1 MAASAAHH
9 GRVDAADLLELT
21 RLLQRPGAIAP
32 ADGLTVRVQSVRI
45 AGARRGGELEIR
57 YSVAPLPDG
66 IARQPP
72 PGNRDL
78 VTYAAE
84 VGEELQAWAIEHV
97 RRHRPLPPA
106 DRDQIRRDLPSR
118 EELWALLRSEFQDVS
133 DVDGG
138 FVATNRDGRQLSVM
152 LTPQTWQEYVVHCE
166 IGCRN
171 DYGVDADSAGS
182 GPMVA
187 MGYLE
192 EVMATLDAEEFHV
205 VLDGHALHGS
215 TRTELPPVP
224 GTAWQREQAEVRRR
238 GGGRWVAQ

>member
-1 MAASAAHH
+1 M
-9 GRVDAADLLELT
+9 DPADLLELT

-32 ADGLTVRVQSVRI
+32 ADGLPVRVQSVRGS
-45 AGARRGGELEIR
+45 GARRGHELEIH

-66 IARQPP
+66 IAHQPP
-72 PGNRDL
+72 PRDRDL
-78 VTYAAE
+78 VAYAAE

-97 RRHRPLPPA
+97 RRYRPLPPP
-106 DRDQIRRDLPSR
+106 DLDQILRDLPSR
-118 EELWALLRSEFQDVS
+118 EELWALLRSEFHDVS

-138 FVATNRDGRQLSVM
+138 FVGTNLDGRQLQVM
-152 LTPQTWQEYVVHCE
+152 LTPQTWQEFVVRCE

-192 EVMATLDAEEFHV
+192 EEMATLDADESYV
-205 VLDGHALHGS
+205 VLDGHAVHGS
-215 TRTELPPVP
+215 TRAGLPPAR
-224 GTAWQREQAEVRRR
+224 GSAWQRELADVRRR
-238 GGGRWVAQ
+238 GVGRWSAQ

>member
-1 MAASAAHH
+1 M
-9 GRVDAADLLELT
+9 DAADLLELT

-32 ADGLTVRVQSVRI
+32 ADGLTVRVQSLRI
-45 AGARRGGELEIR
+45 ASAPRGSELEIH

-66 IARQPP
+66 IARQPL
-72 PGNRDL
+72 PGSRDL

-84 VGEELQAWAIEHV
+84 VGEELPGWAIEHV
-97 RRHRPLPPA
+97 RRHRPLPPP

-118 EELWALLRSEFQDVS
+118 EELWALLRSEFHDVS

-138 FVATNRDGRQLSVM
+138 FVATNHDGRQLSVM
-152 LTPQTWQEYVVHCE
+152 LTPQAWQEYVVRCE

-192 EVMATLDAEEFHV
+192 EEMATLDADESYV

-224 GTAWQREQAEVRRR
+224 GSAWQRELAEVRRR
-238 GGGRWVAQ
+238 GGGQWVVQ